1 MATTFMDL
9 VGERVVLLDG
19 GIGTELIKRG
29 FKPGACPESW
39 NLVLAG
45 VVKEIYQNYFDA
57 GSDAVST
64 NSFGGSAVKL
74 AAYGQEDRCHEFN
87 RAAAELACAVRP
99 EGKFVVGSMGPT
111 GKFLQPQG
119 EYTPDQFEESFY
131 EQARGLADGGVDIFL
146 LETHYDL
153 QEALSALKGVR
164 KASGQPVLITMTFN
178 QTPRGYFTI
187 MGNSIAQ
194 FVEEMEKNQIQGV
207 GANCTL
213 DSGQMVDL
221 VAELRAATALPL
233 VIQANA
239 GQPEISED
247 GSVVYSQP
255 LEDYVK
261 HVPDIVANGANIIGG
276 CCGTDP
282 DYIRRMAEILR
293 SLPL

>member
-1 MATTFMDL
+1 
-9 VGERVVLLDG
+9 
-19 GIGTELIKRG
+19 
-29 FKPGACPESW
+29 
-39 NLVLAG
+39 
-45 VVKEIYQNYFDA
+45 
-57 GSDAVST
+57 
-64 NSFGGSAVKL
+64 
-74 AAYGQEDRCHEFN
+74 
-87 RAAAELACAVRP
+87 
-99 EGKFVVGSMGPT
+99 
-111 GKFLQPQG
+111 
-119 EYTPDQFEESFY
+119 
-131 EQARGLADGGVDIFL
+131 
-146 LETHYDL
+146 
-153 QEALSALKGVR
+153 
-164 KASGQPVLITMTFN
+164 
-178 QTPRGYFTI
+178 

-194 FVEEMEKNQIQGV
+194 FVEEMDKHQVQGV

-261 HVPDIVANGANIIGG
+261 HIPDIVANGADIVGG